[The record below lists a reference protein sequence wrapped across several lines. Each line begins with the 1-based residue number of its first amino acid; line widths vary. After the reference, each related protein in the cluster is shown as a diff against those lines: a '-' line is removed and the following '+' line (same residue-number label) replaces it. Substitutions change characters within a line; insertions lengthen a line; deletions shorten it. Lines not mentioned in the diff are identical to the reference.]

1 MDMTSAIRVLLAD
14 DHTALRQGLAQMLD
28 ALPDICVVAQAGSG
42 EEALAQAEKHRP
54 DVLLLDIHMP
64 GMDGIEA
71 ARRIKRACPETRIL
85 ILTMYRNETLILRA
99 IHAGASGYLLKE
111 AELADLVQGIR
122 AVAQGDAVLDPAI
135 TDKVLR
141 VLQEDAAAP
150 PAPHEKLSPHE
161 IEIVRLVA
169 LGWSNKEIA
178 AHLCLAEKTIR
189 NRLSRIFRKLGLRNR
204 TEVAYYALKH
214 ILGEE

>member
-1 MDMTSAIRVLLAD
+1 MGMTSAIRVLLAD

-28 ALPDICVVAQAGSG
+28 ALPDIRVVAQAGSG
-42 EEALAQAEKHRP
+42 AEALAQARKHRP

-64 GMDGIEA
+64 GMDGIAA
-71 ARRIKRACPETRIL
+71 ARRITRACPETRIL

-122 AVAQGDAVLDPAI
+122 SVAQGDAVLDPAI

-141 VLQEDAAAP
+141 VLQEDAAP
-150 PAPHEKLSPHE
+150 PPPHGKLSPHE